1 MLYVPGYSQ
10 RAAARYEID
19 AKRIGVSL
27 VDRDALPRGRE
38 FVRLDSTYYVGWLY
52 QGMYLQDRSVDVAG
66 YERATPFLRK
76 AFTLMEKDFSGMLQ
90 SLYNDPVFYMQ
101 NNTRYNDYLVL
112 CRALREAYEYQEKP
126 DSAMWVLKQIE
137 NKNFRRDFFGIYG
150 ARAWI
155 IHRNR
160 FYTSKQYSF
169 LGNSVE
175 ENEQRALQECYKGFE
190 FIKRNAPANNQWFG
204 EYHSQMDRQF
214 IYHYLALIHC
224 YLKNYDS
231 SLYYYES
238 MASNGMVSWNNYGSL
253 KAEIGEF
260 AEAAEMY
267 SRDQFKYGG
276 AKNLMEPYYY
286 LPILSVYAGQPKQAI
301 KTATEAIQFSNSSP
315 GFGWYNIALARAY
328 LYDGQLDSAEVTLNK
343 AANFKEVHI
352 GTTLTQPQYEFTIG
366 LLRLV
371 WYYKKM
377 DELKFLHSNWWY
389 NPAKLYELAELNSK
403 RYLHEYVL
411 ATQLALNPERARII
425 YDLFC
430 GESTVGYD
438 EIFVL
443 MQRYSPRYFIQ
454 LMEEYS
460 KNDPRTN
467 IKRYYNLYNALLTE
481 SIGKKRQ
488 AKEQLENL
496 LNTIRLDT
504 AHEKLYLARLYEG
517 LWQAAVKEKNK
528 PEQIKFQNLL
538 FNTYPSLMPFT
549 GLPIH
554 MKISVTG
561 ADNASLQKV
570 QNELMAT
577 ALVPENNERVP
588 EALITF
594 KQKGIKYEAVV
605 QVNDAN
611 GQLKIGPEKFIFMQ
625 PEGAGAELALRIFGK
640 GGALELEP
648 PPKPGAK

>member
-101 NNTRYNDYLVL
+101 NNPRYNDYLVL

-377 DELKFLHSNWWY
+377 DELKFLHSKWWY
-389 NPAKLYELAELNSK
+389 NPVKFYELA
-403 RYLHEYVL
+403 
-411 ATQLALNPERARII
+411 
-425 YDLFC
+425 
-430 GESTVGYD
+430 
-438 EIFVL
+438 
-443 MQRYSPRYFIQ
+443 
-454 LMEEYS
+454 
-460 KNDPRTN
+460 
-467 IKRYYNLYNALLTE
+467 
-481 SIGKKRQ
+481 
-488 AKEQLENL
+488 
-496 LNTIRLDT
+496 
-504 AHEKLYLARLYEG
+504 
-517 LWQAAVKEKNK
+517 
-528 PEQIKFQNLL
+528 
-538 FNTYPSLMPFT
+538 
-549 GLPIH
+549 
-554 MKISVTG
+554 
-561 ADNASLQKV
+561 
-570 QNELMAT
+570 
-577 ALVPENNERVP
+577 
-588 EALITF
+588 
-594 KQKGIKYEAVV
+594 
-605 QVNDAN
+605 
-611 GQLKIGPEKFIFMQ
+611 
-625 PEGAGAELALRIFGK
+625 
-640 GGALELEP
+640 
-648 PPKPGAK
+648 